1 LQGRRR
7 IENRKGSMSQKDYYK
22 SLGIEAGARQQQI
35 KDAYRGMALRYH
47 PDRNRDNPEAA
58 ERMKE
63 INEAYAVLSD
73 PNKRREYD
81 SLRQQYGDF
90 AYDRFRQGYSEQ
102 DIFRGSDINQ
112 IFEELARSFGLKGF
126 DAIFREFYGNE
137 YRSFEFHRQG
147 FFGKGFVYLSP
158 MGRRHLHPQQGA
170 GEPRLP
176 LGGIIGKAARYLLK
190 RVLAV
195 ELPERG
201 KDLYDQITI
210 DPMQAQMGEEIRYFN
225 RGRSKDL
232 LIKVPPGTRDGQRIR
247 LKGMGANGKGGQGS
261 GDLYLRVRVTRS
273 LLRRIRDLLQ

>member
-1 LQGRRR
+1 
-7 IENRKGSMSQKDYYK
+7 MSQKDYYK
-22 SLGIEAGARQQQI
+22 SLGIDAGARQQQI

-90 AYDRFRQGYSEQ
+90 AYDRFRRGYSEQ

-126 DAIFREFYGNE
+126 DAIFREFYGAE

-147 FFGKGFVYLSP
+147 SFGRGFVYFSP
-158 MGRRHLHPQQGA
+158 MGRRHPHPQQGA
-170 GEPRLP
+170 GERLYGMP
-176 LGGIIGKAARYLLK
+176 GLPMGGIIGKAARYLLK

-210 DPMQAQMGEEIRYFN
+210 DPAQARMGAEIRYFN

-232 LIKVPPGTRDGQRIR
+232 QIKVPPGTRDGQRIR
-247 LKGMGANGKGGQGS
+247 LRGMGANGKGGQGA

-273 LLRRIRDLLQ
+273 LLRRIRDFLQ